1 MCLIIAYLIPSIIAM
16 HACGQ
21 FAAASSLFHVGHLWS
36 SPAVM
41 QDATVDEKMKIDIG
55 MVVSVNLFLI
65 NN

>member
-1 MCLIIAYLIPSIIAM
+1 ML
-16 HACGQ
+16 ACGR
-21 FAAASSLFHVGHLWS
+21 FAGASSLSHGAHVWS

>member
-1 MCLIIAYLIPSIIAM
+1 MIIAYLIPSIITM
-16 HACGQ
+16 LACGR
-21 FAAASSLFHVGHLWS
+21 FAGASSLSHGAHVWS